1 MSTFRLQIKCDNEA
15 FSDGSLEPEVA
26 RILRRV
32 AADVAE
38 QGDRSGVCMDVN
50 GNRVGSYTLTGGK

>member
-1 MSTFRLQIKCDNEA
+1 MPTFRLQIKCDNAA
-15 FSDGSLEPEVA
+15 FEDLEGEVG

-38 QGDRSGVCMDVN
+38 QGDRSGVCMDYN
-50 GNRVGSYTLTGGK
+50 GNRVGSYTLTGGKS

>member
-1 MSTFRLQIKCDNEA
+1 MPTFRLQIKCDNAA
-15 FSDGSLEPEVA
+15 FADDGIETEVA

-38 QGDRSGVCMDVN
+38 QGDRSGVCMDAN